1 MLDHIY
7 VYLVAFAHDHFFY
20 TDYWRR
26 YSPSSSSVVS
36 QYLTILQ
43 SRRNT
48 PCLPPFVLYMNM
60 NVFRIAQA
68 HNTEWEEDLLKT
80 SNFCRE
86 RMRNRGANTLLLF
99 VFTVRNLYEHTCLY
113 VCKYIKRFFLFFEFI
128 YFLGKLRVVLANYTT
143 YMSRTKLIK
152 LMRSRIRIHPTP
164 YFLICKGLNSKKKKT
179 LKIKKEKK

>member
-60 NVFRIAQA
+60 NVFRITQA

-80 SNFCRE
+80 SNFFRE

-99 VFTVRNLYEHTCLY
+99 VFTVRNLYEHTY
-113 VCKYIKRFFLFFEFI
+113 VYMYTSILSVSFFFLNLFI
-128 YFLGKLRVVLANYTT
+128 FWVNCVL
-143 YMSRTKLIK
+143 
-152 LMRSRIRIHPTP
+152 
-164 YFLICKGLNSKKKKT
+164 C
-179 LKIKKEKK
+179 